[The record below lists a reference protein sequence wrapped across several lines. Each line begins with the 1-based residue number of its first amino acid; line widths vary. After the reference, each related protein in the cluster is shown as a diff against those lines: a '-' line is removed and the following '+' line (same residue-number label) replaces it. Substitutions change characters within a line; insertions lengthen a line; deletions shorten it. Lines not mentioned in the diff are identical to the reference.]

1 MRRHCRLWWPK
12 QLLSNEESSSSILL
26 GWFVTCSPSSLDIIV
41 AFTCSEVLLSSYSP
55 GIEGIIHGTC
65 GSMPSVLEDKSKFSV
80 LGLCVTG
87 PTTSNGLMN
96 GAEDDKKKFS
106 EHGNALQEGG
116 TDGKN
121 NSMSCRC
128 FQLDG
133 SLRKSSQYVLG
144 RSNWVLLMFDS
155 PEQNDVVIHRL
166 PKLHHIH
173 WNGLTVSQYDV
184 HVCYNL

>member
-1 MRRHCRLWWPK
+1 
-12 QLLSNEESSSSILL
+12 
-26 GWFVTCSPSSLDIIV
+26 
-41 AFTCSEVLLSSYSP
+41 
-55 GIEGIIHGTC
+55 
-65 GSMPSVLEDKSKFSV
+65 MPSVLEDKSKFSV

-184 HVCYNL
+184 HVCKSLFLILAFLQVLVISQDFFPSLKQIYMIFNHL